1 MDSRD
6 LVHHGLAIK
15 RLGTVEAVAE
25 LIGMPVEQVAVVL
38 TDAVATR
45 RAIEVNGAYT
55 LTPLA
60 KVALEGRY
68 RLHYSSLRADPG
80 FAAAFEQF
88 ERLNHSLKHTI
99 TQWQTVE
106 VGGVRM
112 ANDHSDESYD
122 AAIIDRLGAIHE
134 EVDRILTSLSRR
146 LLRLRV
152 YADKLLFA
160 LEAAERGDPQWV
172 SDVRRPSYHTV
183 WFEMH
188 EDLLRIMGR
197 VREE

>member
-1 MDSRD
+1 MDGRD

-15 RLGTVEAVAE
+15 RLGTVEGVAE
-25 LIGMPVEQVAVVL
+25 LVGMPVEQVAVVL

-45 RAIEVNGAYT
+45 RAIEVNGAYA

-68 RLHYSSLRADPG
+68 RLHYASLRADPD
-80 FAAAFEQF
+80 FVSAFEQF
-88 ERLNHSLKHTI
+88 ERLNHSLKHAI
-99 TQWQTVE
+99 TQWQTIE
-106 VGGVRM
+106 VGGTRM

-122 AAIIDRLGAIHE
+122 AAIIDKLGVIHE
-134 EVDRILTSLSRR
+134 EVDRILAKLARG
-146 LLRLRV
+146 LPRLRA

-160 LEAAERGDPQWV
+160 LESAEDGDPQWV